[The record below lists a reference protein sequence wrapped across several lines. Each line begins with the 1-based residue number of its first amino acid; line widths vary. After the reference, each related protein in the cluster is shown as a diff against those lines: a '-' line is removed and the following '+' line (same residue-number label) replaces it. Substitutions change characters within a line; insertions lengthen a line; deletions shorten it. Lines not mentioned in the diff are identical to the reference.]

1 MNWLPD
7 RKVLAGG
14 IAGLLAFFITAAAA
28 HYGIALTPDIQ
39 SLIVGGVGWLIAY
52 LVPPSTRDII
62 KRLDDQLV
70 AMAAADPKIPVTV
83 APSKVNTILSIGKS
97 VAPVLLA
104 CFLVLGLSACA
115 SVQNSGKDALA
126 QAVAA
131 GENLT
136 PEQKWSIACQSAD
149 AAHLLYGAFIAP
161 KQSPETNAREL
172 AVYASI
178 EVICANR
185 PDNVAAG
192 LVTLLAAVDAFKRE
206 FATNKPVRA

>member
-1 MNWLPD
+1 MNYLPD

-14 IAGLLAFFITAAAA
+14 IAGIVTWGLTIVAAR
-28 HYGIALTPDIQ
+28 YGVVLTPDMQ
-39 SLIVGGVGWLIAY
+39 ALIVGGVGWAIAY
-52 LVPPSTRDII
+52 IVPPSQHDIV
-62 KRLDDQLV
+62 KRLNDDLV
-70 AMAAADPKIPVTV
+70 AIAAADPNIPVT
-83 APSKVNTILSIGKS
+83 PGKVETIMTMGRR

-131 GENLT
+131 GEALT

-161 KQSPETNAREL
+161 KQSEAVNAREL

-206 FATNKPVRA
+206 FATNKPVKA

>member
-1 MNWLPD
+1 MNFLPD

-14 IAGLLAFFITAAAA
+14 IAGLLTWGLTVVAAR
-28 HYGIALTPDIQ
+28 YGIVLTPDIQ
-39 SLIVGGVGWLIAY
+39 SLIVGGVGWAMAY
-52 LVPPSTRDII
+52 IVPPSQHDIV
-62 KRLDDQLV
+62 KRLNDDLV
-70 AMAAADPKIPVTV
+70 AIAAADPNIPVT
-83 APSKVNTILSIGKS
+83 PGKVQTILTMGKS
-97 VAPVLLA
+97 AAPVLLA

-115 SVQNSGKDALA
+115 SVKTSTQDALA

-136 PEQKWSIACQSAD
+136 PEQKWQIACQSAD
-149 AAHLLYGAFIAP
+149 AAHLLYGAFLAP
-161 KQSPETNAREL
+161 KQSPDTNAREA

-178 EVICANR
+178 VVICANR
-185 PDNVAAG
+185 PDNAAAG